1 LLGSLVLTGRPSLD
15 EAGRRLFERAGVVA
29 ALLLLLRRSV
39 AKAEDEVRGEL
50 LTDLL
55 TAPTRNPAA
64 LLARGRR
71 LGIDLAAPHAVLI
84 AHIDGGSRRRLAM
97 ACGRFATLVG
107 LHAEQVVLLVADGEP
122 AELASRLAAS
132 LSSAVEA
139 PVTVGASGP
148 AAGPAALATAFDEAR
163 RCVRALL
170 ALGRVGEGAALGDL
184 GFVGQLIG
192 DRTDLGGYV
201 HATLGPVLDY
211 DERRGTDLVA
221 TLRAYFECGTNL
233 TRAKDVLHVHVNT
246 VVQRLDRIATL
257 LGADWQSPGRALEIQ
272 IALRLHQLHG

>member
-1 LLGSLVLTGRPSLD
+1 
-15 EAGRRLFERAGVVA
+15 VVA

-55 TAPTRNPAA
+55 TAPDRNPAA

-84 AHIDGGSRRRLAM
+84 AHVDGVPRRRLAM

-107 LHAEQVVLLVADGEP
+107 LHAEQVVLLVADGDP
-122 AELASRLAAS
+122 SELAARLATS
-132 LSSAVEA
+132 LSASVEA

-148 AAGPAALATAFDEAR
+148 AAGPAALAAAADEAR
-163 RCVRALL
+163 RCVRSLL
-170 ALGRVGEGAALGDL
+170 ALGRVGHGAALSDL

-192 DRTDLGGYV
+192 DRTDLSGYV
-201 HATLGPVLDY
+201 RATLGPVLDY
-211 DERRGTDLVA
+211 DARRGTDLVA

-246 VVQRLDRIATL
+246 VVQRLDRIASL
-257 LGADWQSPGRALEIQ
+257 LGEDWQTPARALEIQ